1 MPEFDERYRNIGDR
15 PSYSTES
22 GPIDTTSIS
31 FQSFDDS
38 PNLLDPE
45 KLAAK
50 ELKPGDWIGDKYQI
64 IELICSGGMGSV
76 YKGVHRELGKQ
87 VAIKVLLVDKL
98 GKDVTYRRFEREAK
112 SAGSLSHP
120 NIVSVYD
127 YGMISP
133 DRPYIVME
141 LLDGMDLDELL
152 VRRGYLEP
160 TLFLSIFTQVCEA
173 LSYAHTMGLVHR
185 DLKPSNI
192 MLVGQNQN
200 RQYVKIIDFG
210 IAKFSP
216 KKPETKPITKPGQ
229 IFGSP
234 LYMSPEQCVGQKL
247 DPRSDIYSLGC
258 VMYESLCGAPPF
270 MGDTLLS
277 TIYKHVNEPPPPL
290 HEHSYGRQ
298 VPRALE
304 KIVFKMLQKHPEDR
318 FQSANEV
325 LTALEQF
332 RTAQERAAAA
342 VPSQP
347 TVLETLRRNKQIRF
361 IFAIAIPILI
371 AIACK
376 ATVDLLSQ
384 NDRSTHIAHPRATE
398 RVR

>member
-15 PSYSTES
+15 PGYSTES

-38 PNLLDPE
+38 PNLLDLE

-50 ELKPGDWIGDKYQI
+50 ELKPGDWVGDKYQI
-64 IELICSGGMGSV
+64 VELICSGGMGSV
-76 YKGVHRELGKQ
+76 YKGIHRELGKQ

-98 GKDVTYRRFEREAK
+98 VKDVTYRRFEREAK
-112 SAGSLSHP
+112 SAGLLSHP

-160 TLFLSIFTQVCEA
+160 NLFLSIFTQVCEA
-173 LSYAHTMGLVHR
+173 LSYAHAMGLVHR

-290 HEHSYGRQ
+290 QEHSYGRK
-298 VPRALE
+298 VPGALE

-332 RTAQERAAAA
+332 RASQERAAST
-342 VPSQP
+342 VHSQP
-347 TVLETLRRNKQIRF
+347 TLLDTLKSNKQIRF
-361 IFAIAIPILI
+361 IFAIAVPILI

-376 ATVDLLSQ
+376 AAIDLLNQ
-384 NDRSTHIAHPRATE
+384 NVQRTHIAHPRAVE